1 MTATSSIRSTRTRRS
16 PVLWLLALIVALAPT
31 VTACVADGEPG
42 DDGEED
48 YGIDGPF
55 EDNEPLGKEDNVGV
69 PGPKV
74 NNDTRATQVWDA
86 TEKWEDTDT
95 PRARQ
100 AGIAWGADS
109 GLNWD
114 EKYGAWIE
122 SMERTAGHDT
132 WFETFTMTT
141 PWGKTLPAPKLE
153 CAEMAMFLR
162 ITFAAWYNLPFYLTS
177 TDSKGT
183 RVYFGHFGA
192 RTAWSRYNST
202 PSFGYAYKDYS
213 DMTAA
218 DIAAEGWP
226 RDEKLRAKGL
236 YGGGDEMPFIGEGAK
251 AGAYFDELH
260 LNKRVGHF
268 LTLTLAYFGS
278 MHLASSRNT
287 FNLKPEAVAAGD
299 VLVERWQRSGIG
311 HTLVVKQVEE
321 IADGLMEA
329 HLVSGSM
336 PRRQPKWETGV
347 ASKNYFTNP
356 YTGGPGENNDG
367 ERYATLGGGLK
378 RFRVT
383 KNINGY
389 WTNTWMKADEADWIS
404 DTDYDRIAARVERF
418 ESLLG
423 TATPDQ
429 MRNALVGIIDDARH
443 HLREYPAS
451 CSARE
456 KREGAFE
463 KLYALNQSEFNMS
476 HEATDAEYRT
486 LEDYVF
492 NKLEYTE
499 SKTCC
504 WNSTTAAMYQIVMD
518 YNQSLLQN
526 QCVEPVVFRATNGG
540 YDVFKAYA
548 EETNRG
554 HLWKAWSEDESCSQ
568 RGVQNDTIVETAAA
582 EYCDIAD
589 GAPPVSGC
597 VDDGYEDND
606 AAGSAVSIDGG
617 ADDLA
622 ICSGDDD
629 FYRITVPS
637 GQSVTVRASFEH
649 DDGDL
654 DLAIFQNDGETTVAT
669 STSVS
674 DSESATVTGPGTFI
688 VRIYGYQG
696 AQGAYSL
703 SL

>member
-1 MTATSSIRSTRTRRS
+1 MTPTKSSIRTRRS

-31 VTACVADGEPG
+31 VTACVADGEAG
-42 DDGEED
+42 DDPEED

-55 EDNEPLGKEDNVGV
+55 EDNEPLGKGDNVGV

-95 PRARQ
+95 ARARE

-114 EKYGAWIE
+114 QKFGAWIQA
-122 SMERTAGHDT
+122 MERTAGYNT
-132 WFETFTMTT
+132 WFETFTMKT

-177 TDSKGT
+177 VDSKGT
-183 RVYFGHFGA
+183 RIYFGHFGA
-192 RTAWSRYNST
+192 RTAYARYKTT
-202 PSFGYAYKDYS
+202 PNFGLSYKDYS

-236 YGGGDEMPFIGEGAK
+236 YGGGDDMPFIGEGAK
-251 AGAYFDELH
+251 AGTYFDELH

-278 MHLASSRNT
+278 MHLASARNT

-299 VLVERWQRSGIG
+299 VLVERWQRNGIG

-367 ERYATLGGGLK
+367 ERYAALGGGLK

-404 DTDYDRIAARVERF
+404 DTDYDRLAARIERF
-418 ESLLG
+418 GSLLG

-463 KLYALNQSEFNMS
+463 KLYALNETEFNKS
-476 HEATDAEYRT
+476 PAETDAEYRE

-518 YNQSLLQN
+518 YNQSLMQN
-526 QCVEPVVFRATNGG
+526 QCVEPVVFRAENGG
-540 YDVFKAYA
+540 YEVFKAYA

-554 HLWKAWSEDESCSQ
+554 HLWKAWSEDETCSQ
-568 RGVQNDTIVETAAA
+568 RDTQNDVIVETTAA

-589 GAPPVSGC
+589 GLPPVTGC

-629 FYRITVPS
+629 FYRITVAS
-637 GQSVTVRASFEH
+637 GQSVSVRVDFEH

-654 DLAIFQNDGETTVAT
+654 DLAIFENDGETTVAT

-688 VRIYGYQG
+688 VRVYGYQG